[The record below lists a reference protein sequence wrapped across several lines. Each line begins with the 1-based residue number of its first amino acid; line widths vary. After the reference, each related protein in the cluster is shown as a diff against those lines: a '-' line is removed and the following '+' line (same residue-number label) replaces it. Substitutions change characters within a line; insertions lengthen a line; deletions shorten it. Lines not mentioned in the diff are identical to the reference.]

1 MIDLMGLV
9 TCNGN
14 RAFDVTMLIGEGLL
28 FNLYPAWMDAYSSSN
43 VELKYF
49 ENPTAVAMTDLH
61 ACTQS
66 PTLLPRDRGC
76 HRLSLIV
83 CCYPNTPH
91 RRHRGLWRRDRVV
104 DRVHHGH
111 EAGHFGRGAGAGR
124 GLRHRCRLQRT
135 PATFL
140 YL

>member
-49 ENPTAVAMTDLH
+49 ENPTAVAMADLH

-76 HRLSLIV
+76 HRL
-83 CCYPNTPH
+83 
-91 RRHRGLWRRDRVV
+91 
-104 DRVHHGH
+104 
-111 EAGHFGRGAGAGR
+111 
-124 GLRHRCRLQRT
+124 CR
-135 PATFL
+135 
-140 YL
+140 